1 MGTTAKGAW
10 EELQNVH
17 ASMDKQRKFSLLKQL
32 YRLDMVPGSSLI
44 EHERLFDGLVESL
57 AAMGKTMETEEVG
70 NEPNEPNIRGSLL
83 VSSRT
88 NQHFFARSPQRAERR
103 PDAAAC
109 SLVGG
114 ASCSFGSLG
123 SLVGYMVIGI
133 KVYWL
138 KFNSDDR
145 LMIA

>member
-103 PDAAAC
+103 PD
-109 SLVGG
+109 G
-114 ASCSFGSLG
+114 ARSLG
-123 SLVGYMVIGI
+123 ERAA
-133 KVYWL
+133 
-138 KFNSDDR
+138 R
-145 LMIA
+145 LARSARSWDIW